1 MCAIK
6 EEEVV
11 YQIKGCKIIYKKS
24 AGRSKGPFII
34 YGREG
39 AGDFGEG
46 ATYFWQVAERGG
58 HLFLAS
64 RLEVG
69 PLIFGAKFF

>member
-1 MCAIK
+1 MIAYLEGLIK
-6 EEEVV
+6 TNNFVPH
-11 YQIKGCKIIYKKS
+11 QIC
-24 AGRSKGPFII
+24 SKGPFII

-64 RLEVG
+64 RLEGG
-69 PLIFGAKFF
+69 PLIFGAKKF

>member
-1 MCAIK
+1 MCSIK
-6 EEEVV
+6 VALPLPLTRHE
-11 YQIKGCKIIYKKS
+11 KGRKFS
-24 AGRSKGPFII
+24 DFPKGPFII

-64 RLEVG
+64 RLEGG
-69 PLIFGAKFF
+69 PLIFGAKKF